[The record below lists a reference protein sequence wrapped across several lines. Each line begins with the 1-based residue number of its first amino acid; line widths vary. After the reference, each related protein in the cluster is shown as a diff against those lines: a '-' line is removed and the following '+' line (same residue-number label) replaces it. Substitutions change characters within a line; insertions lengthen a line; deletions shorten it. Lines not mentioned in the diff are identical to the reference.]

1 MSDRSSPTAPTFFP
15 FGPQAEAWD
24 VTFKHIIKS
33 FSHSSPILLRKS
45 VFIIDMAEKTPSTE
59 AVATGSINVKYGD
72 TLKRFYGR
80 VNGSHFDM
88 NLSALRAKITT
99 AFKFGPDADFILTYT
114 DEDGDVV
121 MLDDDDDLRDAALR
135 QKLNPLRIAVQ
146 LKMIQPT
153 EQKERNSTPAKST
166 GQDPLSQI
174 MSAIEGL
181 KPAQEESLAHIRS
194 AIGEAIKSIP
204 EPIPDALA
212 KLSHEVLDAAPP
224 PLAELMKPFVQLV
237 APINSGN
244 GPSDVHAQAKDE
256 SSGVT
261 ETQTPAKAKEEPK
274 ARASLGLRSVLEEAP
289 APIDGVSQAQQ
300 PSMYPSVEDLLF
312 PNSSVDK
319 SVCRGRI
326 DAESKGKSVMSSAAQ
341 PGPHSVPTHIP
352 PPPPPCVS
360 EWFGP
365 RRFQPH
371 PWQSEDNAKSIND
384 SRWRSK
390 DHAKS
395 ISDRWRIPMYN
406 MPCAPPP
413 RCMPPPQF
421 IYPGRF
427 LPSGHPY
434 GDLAG
439 NMENSAPRST
449 HLWIQCDGCG
459 VQPVVGPRY
468 KSNVKEDY
476 DLCESCFQRMGNEV
490 EYTKIDKPILPH
502 RLQRDP
508 HPLRKVH
515 HPRVLM
521 KSKREKLESRFILD
535 VTVLDGTL
543 MTPST
548 SFTKIW
554 RMHNNGSTVWPL
566 GTQLIWVGGDQFALH
581 TSVPLE
587 IPLNGFPVDKEI
599 DVAVDF
605 VAPTRPGRYISYWRL
620 ASPSGQKFGQRVWV
634 HIQVEDPSFVNDNS
648 KNAAINLNLPPES
661 NIANPTNLIDVN
673 IAPGGNIANPT
684 NLIDVNI
691 APVDSALSANSKRTK
706 EFHFYP
712 IDVPELKR
720 TPPVPCAAP
729 TVSAAIPTSTAADA
743 PMSTATAAA
752 FVPVPEVVTPAIPS
766 TVMPILPT
774 TMPISAPAAS
784 VSSPALAPV
793 TAPPVSAPVPP
804 PVSAVVPEPLD
815 MDVHNEEKLLRELEE
830 MGFRQI
836 DLNKEILR
844 QNNYNLEQSV
854 DDLCGVNEWDPLLAE
869 LEEMGF
875 DDTEMNKE
883 LLAKNGG
890 SIKRAVMDLI
900 AREKKDK

>member
-24 VTFKHIIKS
+24 VTFK
-33 FSHSSPILLRKS
+33 
-45 VFIIDMAEKTPSTE
+45 
-59 AVATGSINVKYGD
+59 VKYGD
-72 TLKRFYGR
+72 TLKRFYGHA
-80 VNGSHFDM
+80 NGSHFDM

-146 LKMIQPT
+146 LKIIQPT
-153 EQKERNSTPAKST
+153 EQKERHSTPAKST

-174 MSAIEGL
+174 VSAIEGL
-181 KPAQEESLAHIRS
+181 KPVQEESLAHIRS

-244 GPSDVHAQAKDE
+244 GPSDVHAKAKDE
-256 SSGVT
+256 PSGVS
-261 ETQTPAKAKEEPK
+261 ETQMPAKAKDEPN
-274 ARASLGLRSVLEEAP
+274 ARASLGLKSVLEEAS
-289 APIDGVSQAQQ
+289 APIDGVPQGQQ
-300 PSMYPSVEDLLF
+300 SSMYPSVEELLF
-312 PNSSVDK
+312 PNNSVDK
-319 SVCRGRI
+319 SVCKGRI
-326 DAESKGKSVMSSAAQ
+326 DTQSKGKSVMSSATQ
-341 PGPHSVPTHIP
+341 PAPHSVPTHIP
-352 PPPPPCVS
+352 PP
-360 EWFGP
+360 P

-390 DHAKS
+390 GNAKS
-395 ISDRWRIPMYN
+395 ISDSRWRIPMYD

-427 LPSGHPY
+427 LSPGHPY
-434 GDLAG
+434 GDIAG

-502 RLQRDP
+502 RLPRDP

-521 KSKREKLESRFILD
+521 KSRREKLESRFILD

-554 RMHNNGSTVWPL
+554 RMHNNGSIVWPL

-634 HIQVEDPSFVNDNS
+634 HIQVEDPSFVNDNN

-661 NIANPTNLIDVN
+661 NIANTTNLIDVN
-673 IAPGGNIANPT
+673 
-684 NLIDVNI
+684 VE
-691 APVDSALSANSKRTK
+691 PVDSALSANAKRTK

-712 IDVPELKR
+712 IDVPELKK
-720 TPPVPCAAP
+720 TQPVPCDVP
-729 TVSAAIPTSTAADA
+729 SVSAAIPTNTAADVSMSTA
-743 PMSTATAAA
+743 TTNTAADVPMSTATAAA
-752 FVPVPEVVTPAIPS
+752 FVPMPEVVPPAIPS
-766 TVMPILPT
+766 TMPILPTTMPTMPTLPTVHILPTTMPTMPILPTVPILPT
-774 TMPISAPAAS
+774 TMPISGPPAP
-784 VSSPALAPV
+784 
-793 TAPPVSAPVPP
+793 APPVSAPVPP

>member
-1 MSDRSSPTAPTFFP
+1 
-15 FGPQAEAWD
+15 
-24 VTFKHIIKS
+24 
-33 FSHSSPILLRKS
+33 
-45 VFIIDMAEKTPSTE
+45 
-59 AVATGSINVKYGD
+59 
-72 TLKRFYGR
+72 
-80 VNGSHFDM
+80 M
-88 NLSALRAKITT
+88 NLSALRAKIAT

-146 LKMIQPT
+146 LKNQPT

-166 GQDPLSQI
+166 AQDPLSLI

-181 KPAQEESLAHIRS
+181 KPAQEKSLSHVKSAISEAIKSIPEPIPDALAKLSKPAQEESLARIKS

-212 KLSHEVLDAAPP
+212 KLSDEVLSAVPP
-224 PLAELMKPFVQLV
+224 PLAELIKPFAQLM
-237 APINSGN
+237 APMSSTN
-244 GPSDVHAQAKDE
+244 GPSNVHVE
-256 SSGVT
+256 GSSSSSSGVT
-261 ETQTPAKAKEEPK
+261 ETQTPAKAKDEPK
-274 ARASLGLRSVLEEAP
+274 ATASLGLRSVLDEAP
-289 APIDGVSQAQQ
+289 VPIDGISQGQQ
-300 PSMYPSVEDLLF
+300 PSMYPSVDELLF
-312 PNSSVDK
+312 ANNSVDK
-319 SVCRGRI
+319 SVCKGKI
-326 DAESKGKSVMSSAAQ
+326 DAQSKGKSVMPSATQ
-341 PGPHSVPTHIP
+341 PAPFSVPTHIP

-360 EWFGP
+360 EWFRP
-365 RRFQPH
+365 RRCQPH
-371 PWQSEDNAKSIND
+371 PWQSEGNA
-384 SRWRSK
+384 R
-390 DHAKS
+390 AT
-395 ISDRWRIPMYN
+395 SDGRWRIPI
-406 MPCAPPP
+406 MPYAPPP
-413 RCMPPPQF
+413 SVPPPGYTPPQF
-421 IYPGRF
+421 PFPGR
-427 LPSGHPY
+427 LLSSVHPY
-434 GDLAG
+434 GDLSG
-439 NMENSAPRST
+439 NMENSAARST
-449 HLWIQCDGCG
+449 HRWIQCDGCG

-490 EYTKIDKPILPH
+490 EYTRIDKPILPH
-502 RLQRDP
+502 RLPRDP
-508 HPLRKVH
+508 HVYRKVH
-515 HPRVLM
+515 NPRVLM

-535 VTVLDGTL
+535 VTILDGTL

-554 RMHNNGSTVWPL
+554 RMHNNGSIVWPL
-566 GTQLIWVGGDQFALH
+566 GTQLIWIGGDQFALQ

-634 HIQVEDPSFVNDNS
+634 HIQVEDPSFVNDNN
-648 KNAAINLNLPPES
+648 KTAAINLNLPPES
-661 NIANPTNLIDVN
+661 NTANTPNLIDVN
-673 IAPGGNIANPT
+673 IE
-684 NLIDVNI
+684 
-691 APVDSALSANSKRTK
+691 PVDSAVSAHAKRAK

-712 IDVPELKR
+712 VNVPEPQK
-720 TPPVPCAAP
+720 TQPAPFTVPSVSAAAP
-729 TVSAAIPTSTAADA
+729 TNPVVDI
-743 PMSTATAAA
+743 PMSSATAAA
-752 FVPVPEVVTPAIPS
+752 FVPSVNVPMPEVVTTAIPS
-766 TVMPILPT
+766 SVMPSLPT
-774 TMPISAPAAS
+774 SIPILAPA
-784 VSSPALAPV
+784 PAPV
-793 TAPPVSAPVPP
+793 PASASAPVPQ
-804 PVSAVVPEPLD
+804 PVSTMVPELLG
-815 MDVHNEEKLLRELEE
+815 MDGPNEEKLLRELEE

>member
-1 MSDRSSPTAPTFFP
+1 MSDRSSPAAPTFFP

-24 VTFKHIIKS
+24 VTFK
-33 FSHSSPILLRKS
+33 
-45 VFIIDMAEKTPSTE
+45 
-59 AVATGSINVKYGD
+59 VKYGD
-72 TLKRFYGR
+72 TLKRFYGC
-80 VNGSHFDM
+80 VNGAHFDM

-99 AFKFGPDADFILTYT
+99 AFKFGPDSDFILTYT
-114 DEDGDVV
+114 DEDGDTV

-135 QKLNPLRIAVQ
+135 QKLNPLRITVQ
-146 LKMIQPT
+146 LKGSRPT
-153 EQKERNSTPAKST
+153 EQKERSSTPVKPSA
-166 GQDPLSQI
+166 QDPLSQI

-181 KPAQEESLAHIRS
+181 KPAQEESLAHIKS

-224 PLAELMKPFVQLV
+224 PLAELMKPFVQMM
-237 APINSGN
+237 APSNSGK
-244 GPSDVHAQAKDE
+244 GPSSAHADGSSSS

-261 ETQTPAKAKEEPK
+261 ETQAPAKAKDEPK
-274 ARASLGLRSVLEEAP
+274 AKGRLGLRSVLEEAAPPP
-289 APIDGVSQAQQ
+289 APSAGASQGQQ
-300 PSMYPSVEDLLF
+300 SSMYPSVEDLLF
-312 PNSSVDK
+312 PSNLVDK
-319 SVCRGRI
+319 SVCKGKN
-326 DAESKGKSVMSSAAQ
+326 DAQSKGKSVMSSGTQPAPHAVPIHAQ
-341 PGPHSVPTHIP
+341 

-360 EWFGP
+360 EWFRP
-365 RRFQPH
+365 RRCQPQQ
-371 PWQSEDNAKSIND
+371 WQSEDNAKATSD
-384 SRWRSK
+384 S
-390 DHAKS
+390 
-395 ISDRWRIPMYN
+395 RWRIPMYKV
-406 MPCAPPP
+406 PYAPPAAVP
-413 RCMPPPQF
+413 HAPPGYGPSPHF
-421 IYPGRF
+421 PYPGR
-427 LPSGHPY
+427 LLSTGHPY
-434 GDLAG
+434 GDVAG
-439 NMENSAPRST
+439 NMENSAQRSL
-449 HLWIQCDGCG
+449 HRWIQCDGCG
-459 VQPVVGPRY
+459 VQPIVGPRY
-468 KSNVKEDY
+468 KSNVREDY
-476 DLCESCFQRMGNEV
+476 DLCDSCFQRMGNEV

-502 RLQRDP
+502 RLLRDP
-508 HPLRKVH
+508 HSYRKVH

-554 RMHNNGSTVWPL
+554 RMHNNGSVVWPL
-566 GTQLIWVGGDQFALH
+566 GTQLIWVGGDQFALQ

-587 IPLNGFPVDKEI
+587 IPVNGFPVDKEI

-634 HIQVEDPSFVNDNS
+634 HIQVEDPSFVNDNNR
-648 KNAAINLNLPPES
+648 NAAINLNLPPES
-661 NIANPTNLIDVN
+661 NSANTTNLIDVN
-673 IAPGGNIANPT
+673 IE
-684 NLIDVNI
+684 
-691 APVDSALSANSKRTK
+691 PVDSALSAHAKRTK

-712 IDVPELKR
+712 IDVPETKK
-720 TPPVPCAAP
+720 
-729 TVSAAIPTSTAADA
+729 SQ
-743 PMSTATAAA
+743 
-752 FVPVPEVVTPAIPS
+752 
-766 TVMPILPT
+766 
-774 TMPISAPAAS
+774 
-784 VSSPALAPV
+784 
-793 TAPPVSAPVPP
+793 
-804 PVSAVVPEPLD
+804 
-815 MDVHNEEKLLRELEE
+815 
-830 MGFRQI
+830 QI